1 MRISFQTF
9 CLFIIVIL
17 IHFAIVAGVTRLG
30 EGPAEFLSTV
40 DSEAIL
46 EDWLSPE
53 MEQPSDPE
61 LQIVELT
68 EEAESEGESS
78 PDFSVLSGTEV
89 AQVQEQPEEDSA
101 VESEPAPEF
110 GKKTAES
117 EEYSAIV
124 DARLL
129 AGRVESP
136 NPSDYFRNAAARHP
150 KKIENPNQAEPF
162 QAKPIQAELIQ
173 AKPVQAKPVQAEPI
187 QAEPIQAEPIQAE
200 PIQAEPIQ
208 AEPKAQKRPA
218 PPVKVE
224 KKEPKAALRT
234 GGPHKIRPISG

>member
-1 MRISFQTF
+1 MRISFPIF
-9 CLFIIVIL
+9 CLFIIVTL
-17 IHFAIVAGVTRLG
+17 VHFAIVAGVTRLG
-30 EGPAEFLSTV
+30 EGPAKFLSTV

-46 EDWLSPE
+46 ENWLSPE

-61 LQIVELT
+61 LQMVESI
-68 EEAESEGESS
+68 EEAKSEGESS
-78 PDFSVLSGTEV
+78 PDFPVFSRTEV
-89 AQVQEQPEEDSA
+89 ARAQEKPEEDSA
-101 VESEPAPEF
+101 VESESAPEF

-136 NPSDYFRNAAARHP
+136 NPSDYFRNAAARHR
-150 KKIENPNQAEPF
+150 KKIENPTQAEPVR
-162 QAKPIQAELIQ
+162 AKPIQAE
-173 AKPVQAKPVQAEPI
+173 PVQAEPI
-187 QAEPIQAEPIQAE
+187 QAEPVRVKPIQAEPIQAE

-224 KKEPKAALRT
+224 KEEPKTAPRT
-234 GGPHKIRPISG
+234 DGPHKIRPIGG

>member
-17 IHFAIVAGVTRLG
+17 IHFAIVAGVIRLG

-46 EDWLSPE
+46 ENWLSPE

-61 LQIVELT
+61 LQMVESIG
-68 EEAESEGESS
+68 EAKSEGESS
-78 PDFSVLSGTEV
+78 PDFPVLSRTEV
-89 AQVQEQPEEDSA
+89 ARAQEQPEEDSA
-101 VESEPAPEF
+101 VESESAPEF

-150 KKIENPNQAEPF
+150 KKIED
-162 QAKPIQAELIQ
+162 PI
-173 AKPVQAKPVQAEPI
+173 QAEPI

-208 AEPKAQKRPA
+208 AEPIQAEPILAHPNQAEPKAQKRPA
-218 PPVKVE
+218 PPVRVE